1 MRNTLANPFFATR
14 VTHQVESTKMSWVS
28 KDELKPGYDN
38 VWFQMATV
46 GCSPHID
53 FLQIS
58 AVSAAVPWKRRT
70 GKPIDLL
77 ITYLLNTYSMIMY
90 RDVYTSYYQWVPP
103 FLIASACLFYLPRW
117 DQARTTFG
125 PFAYQGAFGWVL
137 RMVLWI
143 IFRQGHVRG
152 MFLIVFNCFDMM
164 TPRYIENREE
174 KRDQMISYFRKRLSN
189 KWAKLHFRILIALL
203 MPQVHQLF
211 HRLHF
216 LWIPQLGH
224 RCLPFFPHWPFPQ

>member
-117 DQARTTFG
+117 DQPIKQEPLLVHLHIKEHLVESWGWSYELFFDRDTWEVSFTLFLTVLIWWPPDILRTG
-125 PFAYQGAFGWVL
+125 
-137 RMVLWI
+137 R
-143 IFRQGHVRG
+143 R
-152 MFLIVFNCFDMM
+152 
-164 TPRYIENREE
+164 RETRWFPILGNVSATSE
-174 KRDQMISYFRKRLSN
+174 LSCISEY
-189 KWAKLHFRILIALL
+189 
-203 MPQVHQLF
+203 
-211 HRLHF
+211 
-216 LWIPQLGH
+216 
-224 RCLPFFPHWPFPQ
+224 